1 MTETV
6 ITYNVAEEK
15 GKILIKKE
23 ATESQGRV

>member
-6 ITYNVAEEK
+6 ITYIAEEK
-15 GKILIKKE
+15 GTILIKKE